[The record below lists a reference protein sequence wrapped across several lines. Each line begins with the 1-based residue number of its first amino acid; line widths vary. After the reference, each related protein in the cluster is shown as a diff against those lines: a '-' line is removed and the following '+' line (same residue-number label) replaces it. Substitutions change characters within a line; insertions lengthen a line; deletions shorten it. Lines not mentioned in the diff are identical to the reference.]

1 MALGITA
8 PAVRWMIEKPRKKFD
23 KLSFGALALY
33 VALMGVMALG
43 VYGINA
49 TSLMMDQSRS
59 ERARAQLQTGRMVIV
74 TEDRTQC
81 RTTRFNNETAELGRE
96 TMIDCDSKLG
106 VDTGN
111 GSFSIIR
118 DGFMKR

>member
-1 MALGITA
+1 
-8 PAVRWMIEKPRKKFD
+8 MIEKPRKRFD
-23 KLSFGALALY
+23 KLSYQALALY
-33 VALMGVMALG
+33 VAVMVVLG
-43 VYGINA
+43 LAVYGINA

-59 ERARAQLQTGRMVIV
+59 NLARAQMQSGRMVIV

-81 RTTRFNNETAELGRE
+81 RTLRFNNETAELSRE
-96 TMIDCDSKLG
+96 TLIDCDPKLG
-106 VDTGN
+106 TSSD